1 MAGVAL
7 VRRKW
12 QRDSFIVLLLGVVA
26 VGYVLGGLLFH
37 VQVRYRIPYV
47 DVAFILLAAS
57 WLASLSQRRYLAR
70 PARS

>member
-7 VRRKW
+7 VRRRW
-12 QRDSFIVLLLGVVA
+12 QRDSFIILLLGVVA
-26 VGYVLGGLLFH
+26 VGYVVGGLLFQ
-37 VQVRYRIPYV
+37 VQIRYRIPYV

-57 WLASLSQRRYLAR
+57 LLASLSQSTYLAR